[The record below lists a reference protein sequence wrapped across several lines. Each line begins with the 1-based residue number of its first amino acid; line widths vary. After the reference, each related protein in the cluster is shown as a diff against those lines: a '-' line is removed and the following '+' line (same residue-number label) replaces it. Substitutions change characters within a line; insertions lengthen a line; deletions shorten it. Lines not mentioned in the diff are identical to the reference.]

1 MHFTRA
7 LVGFYSIF
15 AVATAYDQLDSG
27 IIKHEGEAIGKEIEY
42 DGVTLYISKPKQRI
56 KRDTAVLYL
65 TDVFGIPLLQN
76 KLLADSFSRA
86 GFVTITPDI
95 LNGDPAPHDIDFDAA
110 EYLSRHTPENTD
122 PIIEKTIDYIHNELK
137 IKKIAVTGYCFGGR
151 YAFRFLAEGKGADVG
166 FAAHPSL
173 LQDSEI
179 LAIDGPASI
188 AAAEVDT
195 LLNAT
200 RRSEIE
206 GLLGE
211 TPQAFQVNLYS
222 GTSHGFGVRAN
233 VSDPEQKF
241 GKEEAFWQAV
251 KWFNSW

>member
-1 MHFTRA
+1 MHFTRS
-7 LVGFYSIF
+7 LVGFCSLLT
-15 AVATAYDQLDSG
+15 VAAAYGG
-27 IIKHEGEAIGKEIEY
+27 IIKHDGKPIGKEIEY
-42 DGVTLYISKPKQRI
+42 DGVTLYISKPKQSY
-56 KRDTAVLYL
+56 RDDVAVLYL
-65 TDVFGIPLLQN
+65 TDVFGLQLQQN

-86 GFVTITPDI
+86 GFITITPDI
-95 LNGDPAPHDIDFDAA
+95 LFGDPAPHDIDFDAD

-122 PIIEKTIDYIHNELK
+122 PIIEKTINYVHNKLG

-151 YAFRFLAEGKGADVG
+151 YAFRFLAEGRGADVG
-166 FAAHPSL
+166 FTAHPSL

-179 LAIDGPASI
+179 LAITGPASI

-195 LLNAT
+195 LMNAT
-200 RRSEIE
+200 RRSEVE
-206 GLLGE
+206 ALLGD
-211 TPQAFQVNLYS
+211 TPQPFQVNLYS

-251 KWFNSW
+251 RWFNAW